1 MTAST
6 PTQNLILLASGGTGG
21 HVFPAE
27 ALAVELKQRGYQ
39 LGLVTDRRG
48 GEVRGQL
55 AEIPVY
61 RIRAGGIAGKGLLN
75 RVRSTG
81 ELAAGTIQ
89 AWRLLKRLSP
99 VCVVGFGGYASVPT
113 MVAANLSGLTTA
125 IHEQNAVLG
134 RANRLLARRGNR
146 IATCYDRVRSIPEG
160 AEDLVVTTGMPV
172 RQSIAALRDQP
183 YVPPA
188 SGSPLRI
195 FVMGGSQGASIFSD
209 VVPRGIGML
218 PAEVRSRVV
227 VVQQCRAADIDAARA
242 VYADIGVEAELAT
255 FFDDAPRHIAN
266 AHLVISR
273 SGASTI
279 AELTAIGRP
288 AILVPYAHAVDDH
301 QTFNAHA
308 VDEVAAGWLIPN
320 HEFTAEILAERLEAL
335 FSLPQTLVNA
345 AAAARAAGRPDAA
358 ERLAQVVI
366 DLVRSSNGNG
376 NGDNDNDDDAT
387 MRKEAA

>member
-1 MTAST
+1 MTQLS
-6 PTQNLILLASGGTGG
+6 PQSQKLILLASGGTGG

-27 ALAVELKQRGYQ
+27 ALAVELKERGYQ

-61 RIRAGGIAGKGLLN
+61 RIRAGGIAGKGVFN

-81 ELAAGTIQ
+81 ELAVGTVQ

-113 MVAANLSGLTTA
+113 MMAANLSGMTTA

-134 RANRLLARRGNR
+134 RANRLLARRVNR
-146 IATCYDRVRSIPEG
+146 IATCYDRVKSIPEG
-160 AEDLVVTTGMPV
+160 VQPLVVPTGMPV
-172 RQSIAALRDQP
+172 RPSIAKLRDQH
-183 YVPPA
+183 YVPPEA
-188 SGSPLRI
+188 GSPLNI
-195 FVMGGSQGASIFSD
+195 FVMGGSQGATIFSD
-209 VVPRGIGML
+209 VVPRAIGML
-218 PAEVRSRVV
+218 PEDMRSRVS
-227 VVQQCRAADIDAARA
+227 VVQQCRAEDLEKARGL
-242 VYADIGVEAELAT
+242 YAKIGVTAELAA
-255 FFDDAPRHIAN
+255 FFDDAPRHIAD
-266 AHLVISR
+266 AQLVISR

-279 AELTAIGRP
+279 AEITAIGRP
-288 AILVPYAHAVDDH
+288 SILVPYAYAIDDH

-320 HEFTAEILAERLEAL
+320 HDFSAELLAERLEAL
-335 FSLPQTLVNA
+335 FGLPKTLINA

-366 DLVRSSNGNG
+366 DLVQSG
-376 NGDNDNDDDAT
+376 NGDHGNDDGAA